1 MVSIVPLLSLT
12 CVTLGMRQQSN
23 SANKGITITMVN
35 DILETIAVYA
45 PPTQEGKYNPAL
57 WALYDWQMIESTKHR
72 LACLAEL
79 ATERSFASDD
89 NGEDSAIN
97 MAQSFIETCPL
108 HVPLHDTVC
117 DEHGCYT
124 GRIVLYL

>member
-1 MVSIVPLLSLT
+1 
-12 CVTLGMRQQSN
+12 
-23 SANKGITITMVN
+23 MVN

-79 ATERSFASDD
+79 ATERTLAHQDGD
-89 NGEDSAIN
+89 EDKALN
-97 MAQSFIETCPL
+97 MAQQFIETCPCN
-108 HVPLHDTVC
+108 VPLYDTVC
-117 DEHGCYT
+117 DEAGCYT